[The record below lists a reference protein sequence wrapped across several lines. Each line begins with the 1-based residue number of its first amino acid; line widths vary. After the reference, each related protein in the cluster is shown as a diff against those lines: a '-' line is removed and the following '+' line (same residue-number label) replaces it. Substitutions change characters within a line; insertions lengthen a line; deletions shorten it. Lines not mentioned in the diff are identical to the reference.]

1 MAFIIESLKGFGD
14 RLQVIGLLPTIL
26 AVSVVAFVI
35 VADAPNQALSWARIE
50 TVALSIGGTGAI
62 VISAISVA
70 VAVSLQPLQF
80 RLVQLME
87 GYWPAWF
94 PAFLFRVGIWFQMR
108 RQQRILDRMSAPQHS
123 SPAAQMAADE
133 RAQTAGFQLR
143 QRFPGREDRLLPTA
157 LGNALRA
164 SEDSVGQR
172 YGLES
177 VVIWP
182 RLFHLL
188 PDKVRSGMDDEV
200 TQLDVSARLSVTWTF
215 AGIISALVLMRS
227 PAALVVNPLWLAVV
241 ISLFVLARLSY
252 QSAVESAIA
261 QGVDLEVAID
271 LYRARVIDAMR
282 LLPTTSLEEERQVF
296 RELCELFKT
305 LSPSTQDLDFNPE
318 ARAGGSSD

>member
-1 MAFIIESLKGFGD
+1 MVIIVQALKDFGS

-26 AVSVVAFVI
+26 AVGVVSFMIA
-35 VADAPNQALSWARIE
+35 AGAPKQELSWALIE
-50 TVALSIGGTGAI
+50 AVALSIGGTGVV
-62 VISAISVA
+62 VISAVSVA
-70 VAVSLQPLQF
+70 IAVSLQPLQF

-94 PAFLFRVGIWFQMR
+94 PEFLFRLGIWSEMR
-108 RQQRILDRMSAPQHS
+108 RRERILDRMVPSPRRASSAAHI
-123 SPAAQMAADE
+123 AADE
-133 RAQTAGFQLR
+133 RAQIAESQLR
-143 QRFPGREDRLLPTA
+143 QRFPGQDRLLPTA

-188 PDKVRSGMDDEV
+188 PEPVRSGMDDEV
-200 TQLDVSARLSVTWTF
+200 TQLDVSTRLAVTWTF
-215 AGIISALVLMRS
+215 AGVISALVLTRN
-227 PAALVVNPLWLAVV
+227 PAALLVNPLWLAVV
-241 ISLFVLARLSY
+241 ASIFVLARLSY

-261 QGVDLEVAID
+261 QGLDLEVAID

-282 LLPTTSLEEERQVF
+282 LHPTTSLVEERQVF
-296 RELCELFKT
+296 DELCVLFQT
-305 LSPSTQDLDFNPE
+305 PSRSTQDLQFNPE
-318 ARAGGSSD
+318 ARAGGTSD

>member
-1 MAFIIESLKGFGD
+1 MKDFGS

-26 AVSVVAFVI
+26 AVSVVAFLI
-35 VADAPNQALSWARIE
+35 AADAPEKNLSWLSIQA
-50 TVALSIGGTGAI
+50 TVVSIGGAGAL
-62 VISAISVA
+62 VISAVSVA
-70 VAVSLQPLQF
+70 IAVSLQPLQF

-94 PAFLFRVGIWFQMR
+94 PEFLFRLGVWFELR
-108 RQQRILDRMSAPQHS
+108 RRDRIRGRIASVPSRNSD
-123 SPAAQMAADE
+123 AARIAANE
-133 RAQTAGFQLR
+133 RSQNAESQIR
-143 QRFPGREDRLLPTA
+143 QRFPAEDRLLPTA

-177 VVIWP
+177 VIIWP

-188 PDKVRSGMDDEV
+188 PERVRAGMDDEV
-200 TQLDVSARLSVTWTF
+200 TQLDVSVRLAVTWTL
-215 AGIISALVLMRS
+215 AGIVSFLWLIRD
-227 PAALVVNPLWLAVV
+227 PAALLEHPLWLAVM
-241 ISLFVLARLSY
+241 IGTLLLARLSY

-282 LLPTTSLEEERQVF
+282 LHPTVSLDEERRVF
-296 RELCELFKT
+296 GELCELFQT
-305 LSPSTQDLDFNPE
+305 PPTSAINLRFNPA
-318 ARAGGSSD
+318 ARAGGEPAD

>member
-1 MAFIIESLKGFGD
+1 MIA
-14 RLQVIGLLPTIL
+14 
-26 AVSVVAFVI
+26 
-35 VADAPNQALSWARIE
+35 ADAPEKYLSWSGIGA
-50 TVALSIGGTGAI
+50 AAASIGGAGAV
-62 VISAISVA
+62 VISAVSVA

-94 PAFLFRVGIWFQMR
+94 PEFLFRVGVWFEMR
-108 RQQRILDRMSAPQHS
+108 RRERIQGRIAIMPSRDSV
-123 SPAAQMAADE
+123 AARIAADE
-133 RAQTAGFQLR
+133 RAQIAASQVR
-143 QRFPGREDRLLPTA
+143 ARFPAEGRLLPTA

-188 PDKVRSGMDDEV
+188 PERFRAGMDDEV
-200 TQLDVSARLSVTWTF
+200 TQLDVSVRLTVTWTL
-215 AGIISALVLMRS
+215 AGIVSFFVLIRNPTALFEH
-227 PAALVVNPLWLAVV
+227 PLWMTVV
-241 ISLFVLARLSY
+241 PCIFVLARLSY

-261 QGVDLEVAID
+261 QGVDLEVAVD

-282 LLPTTSLEEERQVF
+282 LHPTVSLKEERQVF
-296 RELCELFKT
+296 GELCELFET
-305 LSPSTQDLDFNPE
+305 PSASTKDLRFNPT
-318 ARAGGSSD
+318 ARAGGPDE

>member
-1 MAFIIESLKGFGD
+1 MKDLGS

-26 AVSVVAFVI
+26 AVGVVAFLI
-35 VADAPNQALSWARIE
+35 AADAPEKNLSWSSVQA
-50 TVALSIGGTGAI
+50 TAASIGGAGAL
-62 VISAISVA
+62 VISAVSVA
-70 VAVSLQPLQF
+70 IAVSLQPLQF

-94 PAFLFRVGIWFQMR
+94 PEFLFRLGVWFELQR
-108 RQQRILDRMSAPQHS
+108 RDRIRGRIASVPSRNTD
-123 SPAAQMAADE
+123 AARIAADE
-133 RAQTAGFQLR
+133 RAQTAESQIR
-143 QRFPGREDRLLPTA
+143 QRFPAEDRLLPTA

-177 VVIWP
+177 VAIWP

-188 PDKVRSGMDDEV
+188 PERVRAGMDDEV
-200 TQLDVSARLSVTWTF
+200 TQLDVSVRLSVTWTL
-215 AGIISALVLMRS
+215 AGIVSFLWLIRD
-227 PAALVVNPLWLAVV
+227 PAALLGHPLWLAVV
-241 ISLFVLARLSY
+241 ACTLVLARLSY

-282 LLPTTSLEEERQVF
+282 LHPTVSLQEERRVF
-296 RELCELFKT
+296 GELCELFQT
-305 LSPSTQDLDFNPE
+305 PATSAINLRFNPT
-318 ARAGGSSD
+318 ARAGGGPAD